1 MFGDHEPNMY
11 ATSGALLPRTA
22 VSTFCRTWSLG
33 VTSWVTWTSGC
44 SLLYWSSSLVKFS
57 ACTSV
62 QPFQTVILV
71 GPPAEPPPPPPPQAA
86 SAKVRAAIRT
96 SKRRGRVTVDTPSH
110 GAGWADGTEVRCV
123 SAQPPRGMVEHYTRM
138 RSKKCAFAQ
147 SG

>member
-1 MFGDHEPNMY
+1 MFGDHDPNMY

-86 SAKVRAAIRT
+86 SASVRAAIRT
-96 SKRRGRVTVDTPSH
+96 SKRRGRVTVTLLHMEPDARTAP
-110 GAGWADGTEVRCV
+110 RCV
-123 SAQPPRGMVEHYTRM
+123 VWSCAAPARYGRGLY
-138 RSKKCAFAQ
+138 A
-147 SG
+147 